1 MHHWLQ
7 DGQGKSYRGYDSTR
21 EGDKGAK
28 SFYYILF
35 THLGISGEKWLRELL
50 GEGHVVLNCM

>member
-7 DGQGKSYRGYDSTR
+7 DEQGQEIGGYDSKR
-21 EGDKGAK
+21 EGAKGTK

-35 THLGISGEKWLRELL
+35 THFGF
-50 GEGHVVLNCM
+50 N